1 MSSVITKNWKEL
13 HMANPTDNPKSG
25 QQNFDKND
33 PQNRQN
39 DPSQQHG
46 QQGQNDPTKDR
57 KQGGNVQD
65 ETSDRRKA
73 S

>member
-1 MSSVITKNWKEL
+1 L
-13 HMANPTDNPKSG
+13 ANPTNDNPKTG
-25 QQNFDKND
+25 QQND

-39 DPSQQHG
+39 DPSSQH
-46 QQGQNDPTKDR
+46 GQNDPNKDR

>member
-1 MSSVITKNWKEL
+1 MSSCITKLEGVCNL
-13 HMANPTDNPKSG
+13 ANPTSDNPKTG
-25 QQNFDKND
+25 QQSYDKND

-39 DPSQQHG
+39 DPSSQH
-46 QQGQNDPTKDR
+46 GQNDPNKDR

-65 ETSDRRKA
+65 ESTDRRKA

>member
-1 MSSVITKNWKEL
+1 
-13 HMANPTDNPKSG
+13 MANPTSDNPKSG
-25 QQNFDKND
+25 QNQQDKND

-46 QQGQNDPTKDR
+46 QQQQNAPNRDR

-65 ETSDRRKA
+65 EPGDRRKV